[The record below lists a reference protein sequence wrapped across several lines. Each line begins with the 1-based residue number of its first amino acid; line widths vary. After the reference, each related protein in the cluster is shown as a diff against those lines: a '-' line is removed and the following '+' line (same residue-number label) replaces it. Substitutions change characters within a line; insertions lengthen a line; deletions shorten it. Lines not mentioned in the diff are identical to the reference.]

1 MFENK
6 LIGEKGRGV
15 ERLLMFV
22 VPMYY
27 AFYLFI
33 IHYMRHFVY
42 HYI

>member
-1 MFENK
+1 MFESK
-6 LIGEKGRGV
+6 LLGEKGRGV
-15 ERLLMFV
+15 ERLLMF